1 MNVTEAWEAVIR
13 AADWMVRTGEKTDP
27 KAGPVVELRAALKKV
42 TPRVQRMR
50 SRLDF
55 IRAKK
60 AGKQTRPN
68 WATP

>member
-1 MNVTEAWEAVIR
+1 MNVTEAYEWVATAAQTMVQR
-13 AADWMVRTGEKTDP
+13 ADQQGMQDEGIEN
-27 KAGPVVELRAALKKV
+27 LRRALKHV
-42 TPRVQRMR
+42 QPRVHRMR